1 MIKKKSKSK
10 KTVKKA
16 AKKQTAKT
24 SKKEL
29 RPAEVRQDIAAMVE
43 AEAGELAEAVIKEG
57 KKGQLSTVKYLF
69 EVAHIYPQALEEEQ
83 PTAGEESLAKTLL
96 DRLNIPDEPVIH
108 DMYEKGEDIVV
119 IPARPAPKVDSEKD
133 IQEADAVVL
142 GAE

>member
-10 KTVKKA
+10 KTVRKA
-16 AKKQTAKT
+16 AKKQPAKA

-69 EVAHIYPQALEEEQ
+69 EVAHIYPQAPEEEQ
-83 PTAGEESLAKTLL
+83 STTGEESLAKTLL

-108 DMYEKGEDIVV
+108 DMYEKAEDIVV

-133 IQEADAVVL
+133 IQETDAVVL